1 MVGGCPAEATVGHV
15 PAAYGGGMHNG
26 WVHRWQ
32 SRGRPRSDRTALWLP
47 WVWPVVV
54 AAASLLLVV
63 GSAVQADALTDDR
76 PTADLVLF
84 YGEGCPHCAEEK
96 EFLAD
101 LADRRQD
108 LTFAYYEVWFDE
120 GNRTLLADYER
131 ELGFTAQGVPVTIVG
146 DRVWVGFS
154 DAIGEQIEEALT
166 DSEAP
171 VPSGSSPPAP
181 TTVDVPLV
189 GSVTLESSSLLL
201 STLVIGFVDGV
212 NPCSLWVLS
221 VLLAIVLHSESRRR
235 VAAVGFTFLTVT
247 AAMYALYIVGFYSAL
262 NYAGQLGPIR
272 VLVAAVALLFGALQ
286 LLDGLGS
293 RQTPSLSISAGAK
306 PNLYRRMRRLS
317 SPQASLPALLAGTV
331 VLAVGVS
338 LLETPCTAGLPLLW
352 TAMLTEHGVS
362 PAVAAGL
369 FAAYMF
375 VFLLNELLLFGAAV
389 LTMRATRLQEKHGR
403 ALKLLAG
410 SVLVT
415 LATAMLLAPQLMT
428 SVLGA
433 AVIFAIAGCLAVG
446 LWGLSRWLAR
456 RRAPAA
462 QAGPV
467 PPSASR

>member
-1 MVGGCPAEATVGHV
+1 
-15 PAAYGGGMHNG
+15 
-26 WVHRWQ
+26 
-32 SRGRPRSDRTALWLP
+32 
-47 WVWPVVV
+47 
-54 AAASLLLVV
+54 
-63 GSAVQADALTDDR
+63 
-76 PTADLVLF
+76 
-84 YGEGCPHCAEEK
+84 
-96 EFLAD
+96 
-101 LADRRQD
+101 
-108 LTFAYYEVWFDE
+108 
-120 GNRTLLADYER
+120 LADYER

-171 VPSGSSPPAP
+171 VPSGSSPPGP

-286 LLDGLGS
+286 LLDGLGN

-352 TAMLTEHGVS
+352 TAMLTEQGVS

-375 VFLLNELLLFGAAV
+375 VFLLDELLLFGAAV